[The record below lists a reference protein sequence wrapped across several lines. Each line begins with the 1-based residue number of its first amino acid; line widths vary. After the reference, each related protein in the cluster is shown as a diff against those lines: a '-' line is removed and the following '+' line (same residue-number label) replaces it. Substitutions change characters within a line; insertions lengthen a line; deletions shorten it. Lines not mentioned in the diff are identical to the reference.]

1 MRKIFICTL
10 VASLAFAS
18 EASYLYWQVDLNDSG
33 ITKTGNTYSF
43 NNNEIGGFRVVAVG
57 GENQSQS
64 YNWGTYDTATSTG
77 YQGDSGYVS
86 FERVYATP
94 TNVSGNDYLI
104 SEIGS
109 SFTNES
115 YTYYVEILASD
126 TSSVIGVGTTGLT
139 YADAK
144 TQGRLVT
151 SLSDIGAAP
160 LEAWTGGAYAAP
172 EPTSGLLL
180 LVGGALLVLRRRRA

>member
-1 MRKIFICTL
+1 MRKLFICTL

-18 EASYLYWQVDLNDSG
+18 EASYLYWQVNLNDSG
-33 ITKTGNTYSF
+33 ITNNNGTYSF
-43 NNNEIGGFRVVAVG
+43 NNNAIGGFRVAAVDG
-57 GENQSQS
+57 S
-64 YNWGTYDTATSTG
+64 YNWEDYSANAATSTG
-77 YQGDSGYVS
+77 YDSGSGYVS
-86 FERVYATP
+86 FGTVYATP
-94 TNVSGNDYLI
+94 TNVNGNDYLI

-109 SFTNES
+109 SFTNAS

-151 SLSDIGAAP
+151 SLSDIGASP

-180 LVGGALLVLRRRRA
+180 LVGGALLALRRRRA

>member
-1 MRKIFICTL
+1 MRKLFICTL

-18 EASYLYWQVDLNDSG
+18 EASYLYWQVNLSDSG
-33 ITKTGNTYSF
+33 ITNNSGTYSF

-57 GENQSQS
+57 DNQS
-64 YNWGTYDTATSTG
+64 YNWGIYSTATSTG

-86 FERVYATP
+86 FGTVYATP
-94 TNVSGNDYLI
+94 TNVNGNDYLI

-109 SFTNES
+109 SFTNAS

-151 SLSDIGAAP
+151 SLSDIGSSP
-160 LEAWTGGAYAAP
+160 LEAWTGGAYATP

-180 LVGGALLVLRRRRA
+180 LVGGALLALRRRRA